1 MSDFAEISDAIVKRK
16 LITRKETIMFIKG
29 MNRADYERLYGETN
43 EDIEDILDGLD
54 EAPINLYG
62 DEFEDREDD

>member
-1 MSDFAEISDAIVKRK
+1 
-16 LITRKETIMFIKG
+16 MFIKG